1 MSASR
6 FVSPESRSRREIAPD
21 RRERAPRGTF
31 RRFADVLTA
40 AHTSA
45 EVVRVVLS
53 EATSRVGAA
62 GAAIFLVAGDEMSL
76 ELAGAVG
83 YAPALTDRFARLS
96 VQAPLPI
103 PRAFVEAEAVFVESP
118 EEFRRRYPTIAA
130 TTLTGTSFACFPL
143 AVDGHRLG
151 VVAFSFGTQK
161 QFAPEERGL
170 LAGVAR
176 ESAVALERV
185 LLYETA
191 TRSARRADI
200 ALQDLAILFQVTDAL
215 NRSTSLEDALG
226 VALDGIGR
234 ILEVTR
240 SSILLR
246 DNRGVMRF
254 AAWKG
259 LSEEYRRAVDGHSPW
274 APDAKDPASIYI
286 DDVEADPAMRSYR
299 QVFATEQI
307 RALGFVPLMSA
318 GVLLG
323 KFMVYSREPRIFTER
338 ERSLATSVATQ
349 LAFVID
355 RHRTQ
360 ERADGATKALIANLE
375 RTVAFC
381 ATSWGFSA
389 TICRIRSRRFECR
402 RTSRGRARRIQTSR
416 GEWASSGPAPSACRE

>member
-151 VVAFSFGTQK
+151 VVA
-161 QFAPEERGL
+161 GL
-170 LAGVAR
+170 LGGFMVWLYALLLPTLQQ
-176 ESAVALERV
+176 SAAAPLKAW
-185 LLYETA
+185 LPAPL
-191 TRSARRADI
+191 S
-200 ALQDLAILFQVTDAL
+200 
-215 NRSTSLEDALG
+215 
-226 VALDGIGR
+226 ALDPVGQGFVVGIA
-234 ILEVTR
+234 VNT
-240 SSILLR
+240 LLLVAVSLLVQA
-246 DNRGVMRF
+246 RG
-254 AAWKG
+254 A
-259 LSEEYRRAVDGHSPW
+259 D
-274 APDAKDPASIYI
+274 
-286 DDVEADPAMRSYR
+286 ADP
-299 QVFATEQI
+299 
-307 RALGFVPLMSA
+307 P
-318 GVLLG
+318 
-323 KFMVYSREPRIFTER
+323 
-338 ERSLATSVATQ
+338 SVCCN
-349 LAFVID
+349 
-355 RHRTQ
+355 RC
-360 ERADGATKALIANLE
+360 G
-375 RTVAFC
+375 
-381 ATSWGFSA
+381 
-389 TICRIRSRRFECR
+389 
-402 RTSRGRARRIQTSR
+402 RGRV
-416 GEWASSGPAPSACRE
+416 EPHCH

>member
-1 MSASR
+1 M
-6 FVSPESRSRREIAPD
+6 
-21 RRERAPRGTF
+21 
-31 RRFADVLTA
+31 TA

-259 LSEEYRRAVDGHSPW
+259 LSEDYRRAVDGHSPW
-274 APDAKDPASIYI
+274 A
-286 DDVEADPAMRSYR
+286 
-299 QVFATEQI
+299 
-307 RALGFVPLMSA
+307 
-318 GVLLG
+318 
-323 KFMVYSREPRIFTER
+323 
-338 ERSLATSVATQ
+338 
-349 LAFVID
+349 
-355 RHRTQ
+355 
-360 ERADGATKALIANLE
+360 
-375 RTVAFC
+375 
-381 ATSWGFSA
+381 
-389 TICRIRSRRFECR
+389 
-402 RTSRGRARRIQTSR
+402 
-416 GEWASSGPAPSACRE
+416 